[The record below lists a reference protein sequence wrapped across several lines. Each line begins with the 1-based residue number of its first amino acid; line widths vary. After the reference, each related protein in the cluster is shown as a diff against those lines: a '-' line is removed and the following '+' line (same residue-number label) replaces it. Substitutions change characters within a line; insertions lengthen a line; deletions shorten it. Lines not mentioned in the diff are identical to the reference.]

1 MYTEEGF
8 CWRDHL
14 RYPRLAAAAVAVAH
28 IEEQERK
35 QGKVG
40 AFTMLSE
47 RTPLQSTAQADIDE
61 IESLFSISVQPARL
75 EVPAAAVVP
84 ERKPSVAVAPE
95 RKQQQQQQYVNKS
108 SSSPPQ
114 QGPSIPVSYVPPRP
128 TPDYGSSS
136 SSYFTGA
143 GAGAGG
149 PAAAVGFGSG
159 PVYNTLTE
167 PVWETLKRD
176 VMRVVNNLR
185 NVVFP
190 NPYREDPG
198 KPLRDWDLWGPFF
211 FIIFMALAL
220 SYSATT
226 DRSKVFAVVFATLS
240 VGAIV
245 LTLNVQLLG
254 GTIIFLQSL
263 SLLGYCLFPLDVG
276 AIVCLAN
283 SSKLYRSLVVLLSLA
298 WSSWAAYPFV
308 STAVPSSRKA
318 LAIYPV
324 LLLYIA
330 VGFLV
335 LANN

>member
-1 MYTEEGF
+1 
-8 CWRDHL
+8 L
-14 RYPRLAAAAVAVAH
+14 RHPRLASATVAAHV
-28 IEEQERK
+28 EEQERK
-35 QGKVG
+35 QAKVG

-95 RKQQQQQQYVNKS
+95 RKQQQQQQQYVNKS

-136 SSYFTGA
+136 SSSYFTG
-143 GAGAGG
+143 GGGG
-149 PAAAVGFGSG
+149 PAAVVGFGSG

>member
-1 MYTEEGF
+1 M
-8 CWRDHL
+8 RH
-14 RYPRLAAAAVAVAH
+14 PRLTAAAVAAH
-28 IEEQERK
+28 IVEQERK

-84 ERKPSVAVAPE
+84 ERKPPVAVAPE
-95 RKQQQQQQYVNKS
+95 RKQQQQQQQYVNKS
-108 SSSPPQ
+108 SSSPLQ

-136 SSYFTGA
+136 SSSYFT

-149 PAAAVGFGSG
+149 PAAVVGFGSG